1 MSVLCKTYGA
11 SKLLVSSQLLEKLFV
26 SCLVKRNFSADHVL
40 GSHHLNTCRYYSKEP
55 YNFEDAKRS
64 IKLLTKEERELI
76 ALEIE
81 KYQNEED
88 KLEETGTASITNS
101 QAKSLFFINCVPFI
115 GFGFF
120 DNFIMILAGEYID
133 YKLGLMFGIS
143 TMAAAALGNLISD
156 CCGVQLS
163 IYVEA
168 WCVKFGLHA
177 PDLTKKQSE
186 LRKTRWINA
195 SGKIIG
201 ITIGC
206 LIGMLPLLFIKED
219 DDQKKETDK

>member
-1 MSVLCKTYGA
+1 MSVLYKTYGV
-11 SKLLVSSQLLEKLFV
+11 SKLFINNQIVEKLIV
-26 SCLVKRNFSADHVL
+26 NCLLKRKFSTDKVL
-40 GSHHLNTCRYYSKEP
+40 GSLHTNNCRYYSKEP

-81 KYQNEED
+81 KYKVEETN
-88 KLEETGTASITNS
+88 LEETGSPSITSS

-163 IYVEA
+163 IYIEA
-168 WCVKFGLHA
+168 WCVKFGLQP

-186 LRKTRWINA
+186 LRKTRLINS

-206 LIGMLPLLFIKED
+206 LIGMLPLLFINED
-219 DDQKKETDK
+219 DHKKESTA